1 MYEDMMNIELTHSHE
16 EARFAYHCLH
26 SRSES
31 AEQQAVY
38 VGIRYAITNYVHKVM
53 HGLHGTS

>member
-31 AEQQAVY
+31 AEQQAVR
-38 VGIRYAITNYVHKVM
+38 GNTIHNHK
-53 HGLHGTS
+53 LRT